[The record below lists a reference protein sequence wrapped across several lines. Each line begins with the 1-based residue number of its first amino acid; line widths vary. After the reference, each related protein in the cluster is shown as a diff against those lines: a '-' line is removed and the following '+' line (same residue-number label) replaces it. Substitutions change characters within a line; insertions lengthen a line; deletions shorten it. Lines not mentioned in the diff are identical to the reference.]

1 MQGAFDRIGHW
12 LVKKLGGGAVI
23 IALGVGLTW
32 AWMYFRDTLDFE
44 QRRASLL
51 QVISGERRHLEE
63 ARGEVLRRKQGLEQ
77 ELQTQQERARTAA
90 RAQRS
95 LNELESSWD
104 YLFGDRQ
111 AQRGYSRRIE
121 ALKEE
126 EHRAG
131 KRAEELVRTVQIE
144 AYTLDGLDLAMGKL
158 DAKRETV
165 EKTESKFMHYVR
177 SAWERVRWHVLA
189 AVALWILGPL
199 LLSLLFYYGFAPW
212 VGRRRPIRLRA
223 ISTALPEIAE
233 SLVAVELELQPGET
247 LRVKESHL
255 QASDEGLGK
264 RVRFLFDWRF
274 PFVSIA
280 ARLTE
285 MTELH
290 HGGIEGTRR
299 VTIANAKDPLAELSL
314 VRIPEGASLVLRP
327 IFIAGVVLPSGRRPE
342 IRSHWVFARWQ
353 AWMTLQFRYLE
364 FRGPMQI
371 LVSGGRGVRIE
382 RLDSPGREAGAARR
396 VNSGTLI
403 GFTPTLDY
411 QPVRAETF
419 WSYYRGQNPLFDD
432 LFSGSGFFLCQ
443 SSGSTTTSGE
453 RFWSGLGRA
462 ILRVA
467 GF

>member
-44 QRRASLL
+44 QRRAALL

-63 ARGEVLRRKQGLEQ
+63 ARTEVLKRKTAAELELVNQQG
-77 ELQTQQERARTAA
+77 RARTAA

-95 LNELESSWD
+95 LDELESTWD
-104 YLFGDRQ
+104 YLFGNREE
-111 AQRGYSRRIE
+111 QRAYSRR
-121 ALKEE
+121 EE
-126 EHRAG
+126 LLREEQRKAE
-131 KRAEELVRTVQIE
+131 KRADELSKSLQIE
-144 AYTLDGLDLAMGKL
+144 AYTLDGLDLALGKL
-158 DAKRETV
+158 DARRESV

-189 AVALWILGPL
+189 AVALWLFGPL
-199 LLSLLFYYGFAPW
+199 LLSTLFYYGFAPW

-223 ISTALPEIAE
+223 ISTALPEILD
-233 SLVAVELELQPGET
+233 SRVAVDLELLPGER
-247 LRVKESHL
+247 LLVKESHL

-274 PFVSIA
+274 PLVSIA
-280 ARLTE
+280 SRLTE
-285 MTELH
+285 MTELQH
-290 HGGIEGTRR
+290 AGIDGSRR
-299 VTIANAKDPLAELSL
+299 VTVANAKDPLAELSL

-327 IFIAGVVLPSGRRPE
+327 LFIAGVVLPSGHKPD
-342 IRSHWVFARWQ
+342 IRSHWVFSRWQ

-364 FRGPMQI
+364 FRGPMQV

-382 RLDSPGREAGAARR
+382 RLDGPGREAGAARR

-419 WSYYRGQNPLFDD
+419 WSYYRGQNALFDD

-443 SSGSTTTSGE
+443 SSGSAASSGE

-462 ILRVA
+462 LLRVA